1 MLWKGGVNLSARKG
15 ISMARPEKVAIVEEL
30 SEKLAASQLT
40 VLTDYRGLNVKDITE
55 LRKKLREAGIEY
67 KVVKNTL
74 TTLAAK
80 KVELEELE
88 PHLVGPT
95 AIAFSS
101 DDPVAPAK
109 ILSDFAQD
117 HKQLE
122 LKVGVLEG
130 KIIDTEAI
138 GELAKL
144 PSREVLLGM
153 LLGAMQ
159 GPVGGFAR
167 VLAGPL
173 TGFVRA
179 LDQIRQQK
187 EQA

>member
-1 MLWKGGVNLSARKG
+1 
-15 ISMARPEKVAIVEEL
+15 MARPEKVAVVEEL
-30 SEKLAASQLT
+30 SQKLADSQLT

-74 TTLAAK
+74 ATLAARK
-80 KVELEELE
+80 QELEELE
-88 PHLVGPT
+88 SHLEGPT
-95 AIAFSS
+95 AIAFSFE
-101 DDPVAPAK
+101 DPVAPAK
-109 ILSDFAQD
+109 ILSDFAKD

-130 KIIDTEAI
+130 QIIDADEI
-138 GELAKL
+138 GNLAKL

-159 GPVGGFAR
+159 GPIGGFAR
-167 VLAGPL
+167 VLAGPI
-173 TGFVRA
+173 TGFARV
-179 LDQIRQQK
+179 LDQIREQK

>member
-1 MLWKGGVNLSARKG
+1 
-15 ISMARPEKVAIVEEL
+15 MARPEKVAVVEEL
-30 SEKLAASQLT
+30 TQKISQSQLA

-80 KVELEELE
+80 KLELDDLE
-88 PHLVGPT
+88 PHLAGPT
-95 AIAFSS
+95 AIAFGY

-109 ILSDFAQD
+109 ILSEFAED

-122 LKVGVLEG
+122 LKAGLLDG
-130 KIIDTEAI
+130 KLIGAEAI
-138 GELAKL
+138 ADLAKL
-144 PSREVLLGM
+144 PSREVLLAM

-159 GPVGGFAR
+159 GPIGGFAR
-167 VLAGPL
+167 VLAGPV
-173 TGFVRA
+173 TGFVRV
-179 LDQIRQQK
+179 LDKIREQK
-187 EQA
+187 AQA

>member
-1 MLWKGGVNLSARKG
+1 
-15 ISMARPEKVAIVEEL
+15 MARPEKVAVVEEL
-30 SEKLAASQLT
+30 TQKLSDSQLA

-55 LRKKLREAGIEY
+55 LRKKLREAGVEF

-74 TTLAAK
+74 TTLAARK
-80 KVELEELE
+80 LELEDLE
-88 PHLVGPT
+88 PHLEGPT
-95 AIAFSS
+95 AIAFGFE
-101 DDPVAPAK
+101 DPVAPAK

-130 KIIDTEAI
+130 KVIDADAI
-138 GELAKL
+138 GDLAKL

-159 GPVGGFAR
+159 GPIGGFAR
-167 VLAGPL
+167 VLAGPI
-173 TGFVRA
+173 TGFARV

>member
-1 MLWKGGVNLSARKG
+1 
-15 ISMARPEKVAIVEEL
+15 MARPEKVAVVEEIA
-30 SEKLAASQLT
+30 EKLSKSQLA

-55 LRKKLREAGIEY
+55 LRKKLREAGVEY

-74 TTLAAK
+74 TTLAARK
-80 KVELEELE
+80 LELTDLE

-95 AIAFSS
+95 AVAFGY

-109 ILSDFAQD
+109 ILSDFAQE
-117 HKQLE
+117 HKELE

-130 KIIDTEAI
+130 KVIDAEALND
-138 GELAKL
+138 LAKL
-144 PSREVLLGM
+144 PNREVLLAM

-159 GPVGGFAR
+159 GPIGGFAR
-167 VLAGPL
+167 VLAGPI
-173 TGFVRA
+173 TGFVRV
-179 LDQIRQQK
+179 LDQIREQK